1 MHHRL
6 HRFGLSAAPILRATQ
21 ALASVFSANR
31 SAAASH
37 PFIHHPASL
46 FPMST
51 FMMFAPSM
59 VTSCRRLLAC
69 AAFAV
74 ALALTAPSVWSA
86 PASDKSVET
95 LLAVTQSEKLI
106 VKMGA
111 DMEKHIRGGV
121 QAGLNGRQPTKQEQ
135 QYIDKVVRES
145 AAVIREE
152 MNWAAM
158 RPLMVKIY
166 KDTFTQEEVDGQI
179 AFYRSPVGTAVIAKM
194 PAVMDATMVA
204 MHQNMQSITP
214 KLQAIAEKAQ
224 KELDPAGAAPTQQPK
239 KK

>member
-1 MHHRL
+1 
-6 HRFGLSAAPILRATQ
+6 
-21 ALASVFSANR
+21 
-31 SAAASH
+31 
-37 PFIHHPASL
+37 
-46 FPMST
+46 MST
-51 FMMFAPSM
+51 LLMSAPSI
-59 VTSCRRLLAC
+59 VTSSRRLLAC
-69 AAFAV
+69 AASAVLLTFA
-74 ALALTAPSVWSA
+74 APAAWSA
-86 PASDKSVET
+86 PASEKSVET

-111 DMEKHIRGGV
+111 DMEKHMRGGV

-204 MHQNMQSITP
+204 MHQHMQNITP

-224 KELDPAGAAPTQQPK
+224 KELDPAGAAPAQQPK